1 MKKAKTWARVAESEA
16 CVGVAE
22 GAAGAGLAGEAL
34 DLADAL
40 DGVLDVGGEGCG
52 LVAVLAPDLVDAL
65 LEAAGEEEDE
75 GDGDEG
81 EGGEG
86 GVDPEH
92 EGEGADEG
100 QGDLQQGLGEEVG
113 GGADHAEVGGDAAED
128 LAGLGAVE
136 EGEGEALEVVEEVGA
151 QGGLDAE
158 AEPLS
163 ADGAAPFEGGRAD
176 GEEGEEEGAPARRAE
191 VARGEADLEDVEGD
205 GGDEEAGARAGHDGG
220 QVQRQQAPLR
230 AIVAAHRPK
239 PFPNRFH
246 SLSFLA

>member
-1 MKKAKTWARVAESEA
+1 MRFWKLPAKKRI
-16 CVGVAE
+16 
-22 GAAGAGLAGEAL
+22 
-34 DLADAL
+34 
-40 DGVLDVGGEGCG
+40 
-52 LVAVLAPDLVDAL
+52 
-65 LEAAGEEEDE
+65 
-75 GDGDEG
+75 

-239 PFPNRFH
+239 PFPNRSH